1 MEDFEKELADI
12 SKYFEKFAM
21 TEYELRAFL
30 ALVML
35 GTSTPDNIA
44 MTARIPRTSTYKIL
58 EKLEERGLITS
69 MEGRPKVFKAR
80 NIYEVRKMFSENVD
94 VLFEK
99 LTELSDIL
107 TEKGEPQ
114 LIFTIYGKERVIE
127 KMKEVLNSAEKYATI
142 STPKLREI
150 RQELGKEIESALS
163 RNVTV
168 NIVAPD
174 NQRAPPGTRIYRNN
188 SLIAT
193 DLVADGSKAIIA
205 APDLSACGFTDN
217 PILAEHLNEFVE
229 ILTTKNGMSH
239 ERSA

>member
-1 MEDFEKELADI
+1 MEDFEKELAEI

-44 MTARIPRTSTYKIL
+44 MTAKIPRTSTYKIL

-94 VLFEK
+94 ILFEK
-99 LTELSDIL
+99 LTELSDVL

-127 KMKEVLNSAEKYATI
+127 KMKEILNSAERYATI
-142 STPKLREI
+142 STPRLREI

-163 RNVTV
+163 RNVTI

-193 DLVADGSKAIIA
+193 DVVADGSKAIIA

-229 ILTTKNGMSH
+229 ILTTRNGINH
-239 ERSA
+239 ERVA

>member
-1 MEDFEKELADI
+1 LADI

-44 MTARIPRTSTYKIL
+44 MTAKIPRTSTYKIL

>member
-44 MTARIPRTSTYKIL
+44 MTAKIPRTSTYKIL

-127 KMKEVLNSAEKYATI
+127 KMKEVLNSAERYATI

>member
-44 MTARIPRTSTYKIL
+44 MTAKIPRTSTYKIL